1 MRGQLFADCIRR
13 VGQVT
18 RKVVN
23 HGGKPSNLILVVSRS
38 LLASTL
44 IARYRRVTRVI
55 SRQPGLTDIP
65 KFYSLSCSPYGL
77 GDTAGYKAIR
87 PHATRALWHSR
98 KR

>member
-1 MRGQLFADCIRR
+1 MRGQLFTDCVRR
-13 VGQVT
+13 VGQIT

-44 IARYRRVTRVI
+44 IARYRRVARVI

-65 KFYSLSCSPYGL
+65 KFYSLPCNPCGQ
-77 GDTAGYKAIR
+77 GDRAG
-87 PHATRALWHSR
+87 
-98 KR
+98 